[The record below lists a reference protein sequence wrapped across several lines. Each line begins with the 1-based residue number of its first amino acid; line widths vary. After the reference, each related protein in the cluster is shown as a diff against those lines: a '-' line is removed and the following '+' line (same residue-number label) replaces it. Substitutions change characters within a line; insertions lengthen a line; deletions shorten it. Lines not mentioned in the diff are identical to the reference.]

1 LRDTLLE
8 HEAGKAPMPF
18 SSIAPHAFQCQNA
31 LAPFLHGDAL
41 PLPDS
46 LDPQRV
52 QRRFAEHPLSFGHH
66 ARALWTPA
74 LTLWAFL
81 RQVLGPDR
89 SCRQAVCHAV
99 LAFALTRPPDTFD
112 TAAYCRARAK
122 LPTALLRDL
131 ALDVG
136 QQLEEHAAA
145 TWLWH
150 GRHACLVDG
159 STSRL
164 ADTPENQRAY
174 PQAKTQKPGLGL
186 PIIRWVA
193 LLSLATAAVRGL
205 AYGSYQGKQTGEP
218 SLFRQ
223 LLGQLRP
230 GDVVV
235 ADRYYCSYFLVA
247 LLRACGVDVVFR
259 LHQRRRYGFRRS
271 RRLGRYDHVVVWQ
284 RPARPA
290 WMDEEAYARVPK
302 TMEVREIRRRVQ
314 EAGSRVQELTL
325 ATTLADAAAFPADDI
340 AELYH
345 QRWQVEVD
353 IRSLKVTL
361 GLGDLRCL
369 TPFMVEKELWANV
382 LGYNLVRRVAA
393 QAALLAERSP
403 RSISFTAS
411 KQAVLGSWDGL
422 STSADGEEATRVAL
436 GLLRALAK
444 ERVGDR
450 PGRYEPRAIKRRPK
464 PHRLL
469 KEPRAS
475 AKARL
480 LKAWG
485 NLARRQS
492 PVPIARR

>member
-1 LRDTLLE
+1 
-8 HEAGKAPMPF
+8 MPF
-18 SSIAPHAFQCQNA
+18 SSMPPHAFQFKNA
-31 LAPFLHGDAL
+31 LAPFLHGHTL

-46 LDPQRV
+46 LDPDLV
-52 QRRFAEHPLSFGHH
+52 QQRFAVHPVTFGHH
-66 ARALWTPA
+66 ARAFWTPA

-89 SCRQAVCHAV
+89 SCRQAVCHAA
-99 LAFALTRPPDTFD
+99 LAFALTRPPDAFD

-122 LPTALLRDL
+122 LPAALLRDL

-136 QQLEEHAAA
+136 QQLEEHAPT

-164 ADTPENQRAY
+164 PDTPENQRAY
-174 PQAKTQKPGLGL
+174 PQAKTQQPGLGL
-186 PIIRWVA
+186 PILRWVA
-193 LLSLATAAVRGL
+193 LLSLATAGVRGF

-218 SLFRQ
+218 SLFRR

-235 ADRYYCSYFLVA
+235 ADRSYCSYFLVA
-247 LLRACGVDVVFR
+247 LLRGCGVDVVFR
-259 LHQRRRYGFRRS
+259 LHQRRRYDFRRG

-290 WMDEEAYARVPK
+290 WMDEDAYARVPQ
-302 TMEVREIRRRVQ
+302 TLEVREIRRRVQ

-325 ATTLADAAAFPADDI
+325 ATTLGDAAAFPADDI

-345 QRWQVEVD
+345 QRWQVELD

-369 TPFMVEKELWANV
+369 TPFMVEKELWLHV
-382 LGYNLVRRVAA
+382 LAYNLVRRVAA
-393 QAALLAERSP
+393 QAALLAGQSP

-411 KQAVLGSWDGL
+411 KQALLGSWDGL
-422 STSADGEEATRVAL
+422 SMTEDGEEGTRLAL

-450 PGRYEPRAIKRRPK
+450 PGRCEPRAIKRRPK

-469 KEPRAS
+469 KEPRAA

-492 PVPIARR
+492 RVPIARC